1 MSIYN
6 LLYMAGSLR
15 NYLLYL
21 IFLQVFLFGCHKIKI
36 KKVKI
41 MFEKKKSSEDELQE
55 KENNLMDILSKMLE
69 LEKEKHKVSPI
80 KITICVVGGIGTVMF
95 VGLLCYRLV
104 KTDFSFDSI
113 LSTLLA
119 FFSIFISIFFYFKAD
134 ETSTNFYK
142 SSYDIMKDVSVTLG
156 KIEERFG
163 EKLNSLNDKVS
174 HLDNISSEKSEEIK
188 EQKDD
193 KDKIINELMD
203 KAHLDEEEKKRYRQQ
218 LEDSERQIEIL
229 KREQFIARREADR
242 LRLNMES
249 GELQDRWEPNNKVLM
264 ALLNRNKSNFS
275 MAMIKKLIR
284 LGYLDDDGNVNE
296 ERIINTL
303 AMRR

>member
-1 MSIYN
+1 
-6 LLYMAGSLR
+6 
-15 NYLLYL
+15 
-21 IFLQVFLFGCHKIKI
+21 
-36 KKVKI
+36 
-41 MFEKKKSSEDELQE
+41 MFEKSSVDKSQE
-55 KENNLMDILSKMLE
+55 KETDVMNILSKMLE

-80 KITICVVGGIGTVMF
+80 KITVCVVGGIGTVMF

-174 HLDNISSEKSEEIK
+174 HLDNISTEKSEEIK

-242 LRLNMES
+242 LRFKMES

-264 ALLNRNKSNFS
+264 SLLNGDKSNLS
-275 MAMIKKLIR
+275 IATMRRLIR

-296 ERIINTL
+296 DKIINTL
-303 AMRR
+303 AMRK

>member
-1 MSIYN
+1 
-6 LLYMAGSLR
+6 
-15 NYLLYL
+15 
-21 IFLQVFLFGCHKIKI
+21 
-36 KKVKI
+36 
-41 MFEKKKSSEDELQE
+41 MFEKSSVDKSQE
-55 KENNLMDILSKMLE
+55 KETDVMNILSKMLE

-80 KITICVVGGIGTVMF
+80 KITVCVVGGFGTVMF

-174 HLDNISSEKSEEIK
+174 HLDNISTEKSEEIK

-242 LRLNMES
+242 LRFKMES

-264 ALLNRNKSNFS
+264 SLLNGDKSNLS
-275 MAMIKKLIR
+275 IATMRRLIR

-296 ERIINTL
+296 DKIINTL
-303 AMRR
+303 AMRK

>member
-1 MSIYN
+1 
-6 LLYMAGSLR
+6 
-15 NYLLYL
+15 
-21 IFLQVFLFGCHKIKI
+21 
-36 KKVKI
+36 
-41 MFEKKKSSEDELQE
+41 MFEEKKKTVDEL
-55 KENNLMDILSKMLE
+55 KENNMMEVLNKMLE
-69 LEKEKHKVSPI
+69 LEKERHKISPV
-80 KITICVVGGIGTVMF
+80 KKTVCWVGGIVAVMF

-104 KTDFSFDSI
+104 KTDLSFDSI

-134 ETSTNFYK
+134 DTSTTYYK

-203 KAHLDEEEKKRYRQQ
+203 KAHLDDEEKKKYRQQ
-218 LEDSERQIEIL
+218 LEESERQIEIL
-229 KREQFIARREADR
+229 KREQFLARREADR
-242 LRLNMES
+242 LRFNMES
-249 GELQDRWEPNNKVLM
+249 GELQDRWEPNDKVLKS
-264 ALLNRNKSNFS
+264 LLNGEKNELSLATIRRL
-275 MAMIKKLIR
+275 MR
-284 LGYLDDDGNVNE
+284 LGYLDDDGNINGDK
-296 ERIINTL
+296 IINTL

>member
-1 MSIYN
+1 
-6 LLYMAGSLR
+6 
-15 NYLLYL
+15 
-21 IFLQVFLFGCHKIKI
+21 
-36 KKVKI
+36 
-41 MFEKKKSSEDELQE
+41 MFEKKKSSVDELQE
-55 KENNLMDILSKMLE
+55 KETDVMDILSKMLE

-80 KITICVVGGIGTVMF
+80 KITVCVAGGIGTVMF

-104 KTDFSFDSI
+104 KTDYSFDSI

-203 KAHLDEEEKKRYRQQ
+203 KAHLDEEEKKKYRQQ

-229 KREQFIARREADR
+229 KKEQFIARREADR
-242 LRLNMES
+242 LRLKMES
-249 GELQDRWEPNNKVLM
+249 EELQDRWEPNNKVLM
-264 ALLNRNKSNFS
+264 SLLNGEKSNLS
-275 MAMIKKLIR
+275 IATIRRLIR

-296 ERIINTL
+296 DKIINTL